1 VLAGFS
7 RAMNSGSTAATIS
20 PDRYADPT
28 ESHEGLRILEPG
40 QLSRPWKES
49 VCSYQQR
56 ESNPTFCFFLFSLS
70 LLSFNCHQRPTGT
83 GAITMNTVTYTE
95 TQAVQDA
102 ATPSAVEAI
111 ATATYRLL
119 LIPLSQLRPSSRN
132 VRQSGGASIPELAS
146 SIARVGLLQN
156 LTVTVACDGEH
167 YEVVAGK
174 RRLAALNLLAKR
186 RKIDKAHAV
195 PCLLVPD
202 ASARTVSLTENV
214 QREAMHPGEQFEA
227 FAALVAEG
235 RPIED
240 IAADFG
246 VTPLVV
252 QRRLKLADVSPR
264 LLADYRADGVTLEQL
279 MALAITDDHAAQDA
293 AFYDVPA
300 WRRNPQAL
308 REHLTEREID
318 VTRDAV
324 ARFVGIE
331 AYEAAGGGVRRDLF
345 SDDSRRVFLT
355 DAALL
360 ETLALDKLAATA
372 ETARLE
378 GWAWVEVVPRITS
391 AELHGF
397 QRARRDRRTPNKLE
411 AKRIAKLQE
420 VQQAVDDQLNADEAE
435 DMTEDETAAVYAE
448 NDKLGAD
455 IEAIEQTLLVFAPET
470 LAVAGVIVTVDHAG
484 DIAIHRGLLR
494 DADAKALRAKERQA
508 MSDDAGAGS
517 KEGSAEATASALTRI
532 SEKLARRL
540 SAHRTAALQI
550 ALARQPQVAL
560 AALVHGLV
568 LQVMLEKTSLWRGTS
583 AQFIHIT
590 ASAQDDLDKHA
601 PDVAQS
607 PAAIQLR
614 DVRQAWMAR
623 LPTDASEL
631 FAALLTTPQENLLSL
646 LAACVAMTV
655 GAVTP
660 REDAIPA
667 AALAQAVGLDMHDW
681 WTPTADGYFA
691 HVSKS
696 KALEAVRVFAPEHA
710 ARLLK
715 LKKGELASEAARLAV
730 GSGWL
735 PEMLRAVAETQCEGS
750 PTTD

>member
-1 VLAGFS
+1 
-7 RAMNSGSTAATIS
+7 
-20 PDRYADPT
+20 
-28 ESHEGLRILEPG
+28 
-40 QLSRPWKES
+40 
-49 VCSYQQR
+49 
-56 ESNPTFCFFLFSLS
+56 
-70 LLSFNCHQRPTGT
+70 
-83 GAITMNTVTYTE
+83 MNTATFQE
-95 TQAVQDA
+95 TQALQA
-102 ATPSAVEAI
+102 AVTAPAVEAI
-111 ATATYRLL
+111 VTATYRLL
-119 LIPLSQLRPSSRN
+119 LIPLSQLRPSRRN

-156 LTVTVACDGEH
+156 LTVTASSDGEH

-174 RRLAALNLLAKR
+174 RRLAALKLLAKR
-186 RKIDKAHAV
+186 RKIDKAQAV

-252 QRRLKLADVSPR
+252 QRRLKLANVSPR
-264 LLADYRADGVTLEQL
+264 LLADYRADTVTLEQL
-279 MALAITDDHAAQDA
+279 MALAITDDHAAQEA
-293 AFYDVPA
+293 AFYDTPQ
-300 WRRNPQAL
+300 WQRSPQAL
-308 REHLTEREID
+308 RGHLTEREID
-318 VTRDAV
+318 ASHDAL
-324 ARFVGIE
+324 ARFVGVE
-331 AYEAAGGGVRRDLF
+331 TYAAAGGGVRRDLF
-345 SDDSRRVFLT
+345 SDDSRGVFLT

-360 ETLALDKLAATA
+360 ETLARDKLAATA

-378 GWAWVEVVPRITS
+378 GWAWVEAMPRITS

-397 QRARRDRRTPNKLE
+397 QRARRDRRTPNKTE
-411 AKRIAKLQE
+411 AKRIAKLQAR
-420 VQQAVDDQLNADEAE
+420 QQTIDDRLNADEAE
-435 DMTEDETAAVYAE
+435 DLTEEETSALYEE
-448 NDKLGAD
+448 NDKLGAE
-455 IEAIEQTLLVFAPET
+455 IEAIEQTLLLFAPET
-470 LAVAGVIVTVDHAG
+470 LAIAGVIVTVDHAG

-494 DADAKALRAKERQA
+494 EADAKALRTQERQGR
-508 MSDDAGAGS
+508 DKDAGAGAGAGAGNQ
-517 KEGSAEATASALTRI
+517 EGDTETAASALPHI

-568 LQVMLEKTSLWRGTS
+568 LQVMVEKEGLWMRS
-583 AQFIHIT
+583 PAQPIHIT

-660 REDAIPA
+660 REDAMPA

-681 WTPTADGYFA
+681 WTPTADDYFA

-696 KALEAVRVFAPEHA
+696 KALEAVQVFAPEHA

-735 PEMLRAVAETQCEGS
+735 PEMYSLVS
-750 PTTD
+750 PATA